1 METPTTPG
9 RSPRRRPR
17 GLVASPTA
25 ALQASTLSAT
35 SDGAGDAAATLL
47 REQQAE
53 HNRLQIDNFNLK
65 LRVNYLENRLLQSN
79 KGAPMADPDDLE
91 TELHQTRFYLAER
104 EADVRTMQHNMVKAQ
119 EVIGALTEELQALQ
133 AAKSELERLLAQ
145 ARDDDSARL
154 ERDRA
159 QQRDLERALERLASV
174 EQQLERAQGERDAFR
189 SQAEAASE
197 AVRRLE
203 SENARERDAA
213 REWERQHAS
222 AMQELQR
229 AQAMATQRDEEARAA
244 TELVERARQEQQQ
257 TQRKFA
263 SDATLLEQQMKQHVE
278 KMEQEHEK
286 MREDLAR
293 IRREREELRVAHERA
308 AMELDGERR
317 ERSRYH
323 DELER
328 AVQEMKRIENE
339 ATALRVQ
346 QAKLSTTCDHQ
357 AQTIESFKN
366 EREHLMDN
374 LHKLEHEA
382 SEWRRQCSE
391 REAMI
396 KSLDRRAIGAE
407 AEVSRLQER
416 VEAVTL
422 KTQQTANEQLQA
434 LQQDRL
440 TIERDNNELR
450 KHITALQRQCEA
462 LETKLR
468 ATETRLAEESAKTNE
483 WKERCTAGERELRQ
497 QSAVAEQLERQL
509 AETTNASASESTQLR
524 QASER
529 VTRLAAERDQLMEA
543 LGGERVQLESLR
555 QRYSNLESSH
565 STLMD
570 QLDALGHEI
579 REIVG
584 YGFAV
589 PSADR
594 IAASDQGS
602 YARSMTQLLRD
613 AKVILQ
619 RQFKTQADAISR
631 RWQEDMDAMRR
642 ELQRLNGQL
651 QSCHTRVEI
660 AQRST
665 LHAKDDVRSLD
676 RSWIV
681 KYETLQKEMETMRRQ
696 FENELHAERRRAG
709 QLDEN
714 LKQARRE
721 LESLSQ
727 SREGTMGSLERDNE
741 DLKESNRLL
750 FSELQERRRS
760 AEHARKQYLQAVAEN
775 KDLLSALDILK
786 TGIADRDKQIEHYK
800 SNVMKM
806 MQQLQRRGSMGELKQ
821 RLLEQLDQTQ
831 FMVNETYKRWSHS
844 DIGLGLASSVRR
856 AGDVEDTDHDHVNG
870 NPLPWILQLDE
881 SIGRMDV
888 ICDRWREHLQQSREL
903 QRRYADAWRTT
914 AVALGKGKERP
925 AWADDVERR
934 CSRLLTESVRVSEAM
949 RDVVEDVVRA
959 MQHTRESVE
968 RRKVK
973 SRSRSRGRSRALD
986 ALSPLKE
993 DNNKTLSDNE
1003 DEALSLDHFDRSNGD
1018 KTMRVNG
1025 FTNKLRESSSRQ
1037 RKSTS
1042 RTSAIYSHSIASLG
1056 RIGEELQEIE
1066 RKIKANP
1073 E

>member
-174 EQQLERAQGERDAFR
+174 EQQLERTQGERDAFR
-189 SQAEAASE
+189 SQAEATSE

-293 IRREREELRVAHERA
+293 IRREREELRVAHERV

-462 LETKLR
+462 LEAKLR

-497 QSAVAEQLERQL
+497 RSAVAEQLERQL

-619 RQFKTQADAISR
+619 RQFKTQADVISR

-727 SREGTMGSLERDNE
+727 SRE
-741 DLKESNRLL
+741 
-750 FSELQERRRS
+750 
-760 AEHARKQYLQAVAEN
+760 AVAEN

-844 DIGLGLASSVRR
+844 DIGLGLVSSVRR

-1042 RTSAIYSHSIASLG
+1042 RTSTIYSHSIASLG